1 MSSNSKKKIITNQ
14 RELIHQFSID
24 TRPPF
29 NQDLFERN
37 DDDLIQALENV
48 ILSCQRDKYFTIRVE
63 KFTVVKNYRE
73 IQKILYDY
81 EQEKIDR
88 LKSKGK
94 KAPDNPY
101 SFINLNDSDIM
112 ILIVDYYISV
122 NDGIENPHD
131 NLRVL
136 ITLPRL
142 VDKYYYRING
152 NYCYAMIQ
160 VVDGSTYNNTSSRS
174 KYPNNVYK
182 TLFMPTR
189 IYRNIV
195 TETDYNG
202 ETVRGVLYTAKLFS
216 KFNPVMEYIFAKFG
230 LRGSLQFMGLDKVIY
245 VTSQN
250 LNIDETYV
258 FEKYGVYITVPKE
271 IFEKDLATQTV
282 VFTIYQ
288 RMSYIIDKER
298 QPYMA
303 CLEVD
308 GRKKRKKEREE
319 DDEWFK
325 LESGQYGSLLLA
337 DLESD
342 WYWLESLALRFGS
355 RPTTDKGYS
364 VLDSLESIYD
374 IDSHQTLKLP
384 EEYKRDIYHVLRWLI
399 RQFPELRMK
408 ENTDISTKKV
418 RREEYLS
425 SIYAKK
431 LSKGIYRASDTQKK
445 ITINDIKRY
454 INIDPNFLLS
464 KISKD
469 QLVSFRNDV
478 NDNDAFIPLKYSVKG
493 VSGLGERKGSSVPDM
508 YKYVHPSHLGR
519 VDVDTSSAGD
529 PGMTGIICPMAE
541 IKNKSFAD
549 GDWQEPNGWEEDFQE
564 IIKEYSATHQRI
576 NLVTFQ
582 KDMGLIDEDTA
593 DAALDALEAALDIDK
608 VALEK
613 IKIVDET
620 SELTEAD
627 MLEDGTLI
635 VYDN

>member
-1 MSSNSKKKIITNQ
+1 MSDIITNQ
-14 RELIHQFSID
+14 RELIHQFAQE

-29 NQDLFERN
+29 NDELFERN
-37 DDDLIQALENV
+37 DDDLIQALEDV

-63 KFTVVKNYRE
+63 KFTVIKDYEEV
-73 IQKILYDY
+73 QKTLYDY
-81 EQEKIDR
+81 EQEKINK
-88 LKSKGK
+88 LISKGK
-94 KAPDNPY
+94 KAPENPY

-131 NLRVL
+131 TLRVL

-160 VVDGSTYNNTSSRS
+160 VVDGSTYNNTTSRS
-174 KYPNNVYK
+174 KYPNIVYK

-202 ETVRGVLYTAKLFS
+202 EDVTGVLYTAKLFS

-230 LRGSLQFMGLDKVIY
+230 LMGGLQFMGLDGVIMMS
-245 VTSQN
+245 SQF
-250 LNIDETYV
+250 LNIPDTYV
-258 FEKYGVYITVPKE
+258 FERFGVFITVPKM
-271 IFEKDLATQTV
+271 IFDKDLTTQTV

-288 RMSYIIDKER
+288 RIGTIINKER

-303 CLEVD
+303 CLEID
-308 GRKKRKKEREE
+308 GRKKRKKEREG
-319 DDEWFK
+319 DEEWAK
-325 LESGQYGSLLLA
+325 LEKGLYGPDLLK
-337 DLESD
+337 DMCSD

-374 IDSHQTLKLP
+374 IDSHNTLKLP

-418 RREEYLS
+418 RREKYLAAS
-425 SIYAKK
+425 YAKK

-445 ITINDIKRY
+445 ITIKDIKRY

-469 QLVSFRNDV
+469 QLTSFRNDV

-529 PGMTGIICPMAE
+529 PGMTGIICPMAQVA
-541 IKNKSFAD
+541 NSSFAD
-549 GDWQEPNGWEEDFQE
+549 GDWQEPNGWEEEFQE
-564 IIKEYSATHQRI
+564 IITDYNSTHKRI

-582 KDMGLIDEDTA
+582 NQMGLLDDETA
-593 DAALDALEAALDIDK
+593 EAALDALEAAIDVNK
-608 VALEK
+608 VALNS
-613 IKIVDET
+613 IKEVDES
-620 SELTEAD
+620 SEVTEAD

-635 VYDN
+635 IYDK

>member
-1 MSSNSKKKIITNQ
+1 MSDHIITNQ
-14 RELIHQFSID
+14 RELIHQFAQD

-29 NQDLFERN
+29 KDNLFERN

-63 KFTVVKNYRE
+63 KFTVVKDYE
-73 IQKILYDY
+73 EVQKILYDY
-81 EQEKIDR
+81 EQEKINR
-88 LKSKGK
+88 LISKGK
-94 KAPDNPY
+94 KAPENPY
-101 SFINLNDSDIM
+101 SYINLNDSDIM

-131 NLRVL
+131 TLRVL

-152 NYCYAMIQ
+152 NYCYAMLQ
-160 VVDGSTYNNTSSRS
+160 VVDGSTYNNTTSRS
-174 KYPNNVYK
+174 KYPNIVYK

-202 ETVRGVLYTAKLFS
+202 EDVTGVLYTAKLFS
-216 KFNPVMEYIFAKFG
+216 KFNPVMEYIFARFG
-230 LRGSLQFMGLDKVIY
+230 LRGALQFMGLENVIY
-245 VTSQN
+245 VGTKN
-250 LNIDETYV
+250 LEIPDTYV
-258 FEKYGVYITVPKE
+258 FERFGVFITVPKM
-271 IFEKDLATQTV
+271 IFDNDLTTQTV

-288 RMSYIIDKER
+288 RIGTIIDKER

-303 CLEVD
+303 CLEID
-308 GRKKRKKEREE
+308 GRKKRKKEREG
-319 DDEWFK
+319 DDAWAE
-325 LESGQYGSLLLA
+325 LEQGLHAPELLI
-337 DLESD
+337 DIESD

-374 IDSHQTLKLP
+374 IDSHDTLKLP
-384 EEYKRDIYHVLRWLI
+384 EEYKKDIYYVLRWLI

-425 SIYAKK
+425 ASYAKK

-445 ITINDIKRY
+445 ITIKDIKRY

-469 QLVSFRNDV
+469 QLVGFRNDV
-478 NDNDAFIPLKYSVKG
+478 NDNDAFIPLKFSVKG

-541 IKNKSFAD
+541 IDNRSFAD
-549 GDWQEPNGWEEDFQE
+549 GDWQEPNNWEEDFQE
-564 IIKEYSATHQRI
+564 LMSRYSETHRRI
-576 NLVTFQ
+576 ELVTFQ
-582 KDMGLIDEDTA
+582 KQMGVIDEDTA
-593 DAALDALEAALDIDK
+593 NAALDSLEAALTVDK
-608 VALEK
+608 VALSR
-613 IKIVDET
+613 IKSVDET

-627 MLEDGTLI
+627 MLEDGTLV
-635 VYDN
+635 VYAN

>member
-1 MSSNSKKKIITNQ
+1 MSDIITNQ
-14 RELIHQFSID
+14 RELIHQFAQE

-29 NQDLFERN
+29 NDELFERN
-37 DDDLIQALENV
+37 DDDLIQALEDV

-63 KFTVVKNYRE
+63 KFTVVKDYE
-73 IQKILYDY
+73 EVQKTLYDY
-81 EQEKIDR
+81 EQEKINK
-88 LKSKGK
+88 LISKGK
-94 KAPDNPY
+94 KAPENPY

-131 NLRVL
+131 TLRVL

-160 VVDGSTYNNTSSRS
+160 VVDGSTYNNTTSRS
-174 KYPNNVYK
+174 KYPNIVYK

-202 ETVRGVLYTAKLFS
+202 EDVTGVLYTAKLFS

-230 LRGSLQFMGLDKVIY
+230 LMGGLQFMGLDGVIMMS
-245 VTSQN
+245 SQF
-250 LNIDETYV
+250 LNIPDTYV
-258 FEKYGVYITVPKE
+258 FEKFGVFITVPKMV
-271 IFEKDLATQTV
+271 FDKDLTTQTV

-288 RMSYIIDKER
+288 RIGTIINKEK

-303 CLEVD
+303 CLEID
-308 GRKKRKKEREE
+308 GRKKRKKEREG
-319 DDEWFK
+319 DEEWAK
-325 LESGQYGSLLLA
+325 LEKGLYGPDLLK
-337 DLESD
+337 DMCSD

-374 IDSHQTLKLP
+374 IDSHNTLKLP

-418 RREEYLS
+418 RREKYLS
-425 SIYAKK
+425 ASYAKK

-445 ITINDIKRY
+445 ITIKDIKRY

-469 QLVSFRNDV
+469 QLTSFRNDV

-529 PGMTGIICPMAE
+529 PGMTGIICPMAQ
-541 IKNKSFAD
+541 IANSSFAD
-549 GDWQEPNGWEEDFQE
+549 GDWQEPNGWEEEFQE
-564 IIKEYSATHQRI
+564 IISDYNSTHQRI

-582 KDMGLIDEDTA
+582 NQMGLLDDETA
-593 DAALDALEAALDIDK
+593 EAALDALEAAIDVNK
-608 VALEK
+608 VALNS
-613 IKIVDET
+613 IKEVDES
-620 SELTEAD
+620 SEVTEAD

-635 VYDN
+635 IYDK

>member
-1 MSSNSKKKIITNQ
+1 MSDHIITNQ
-14 RELIHQFSID
+14 RELLHQFSQD
-24 TRPPF
+24 TRPQF
-29 NQDLFERN
+29 KDNLFERN

-63 KFTVVKNYRE
+63 KFTVVKDYE
-73 IQKILYDY
+73 EVQKILYDY
-81 EQEKIDR
+81 EQKKIDR
-88 LKSKGK
+88 LISKGK

-152 NYCYAMIQ
+152 NYCYAMLQ
-160 VVDGSTYNNTSSRS
+160 VVDGSTYNNTTSRS
-174 KYPNNVYK
+174 KYPNIVYK

-202 ETVRGVLYTAKLFS
+202 ESITGVLYTAKLFS

-230 LRGSLQFMGLDKVIY
+230 LRGGLQFMGLENVIY
-245 VTSQN
+245 VTTQN
-250 LNIDETYV
+250 LNIPDTYV
-258 FEKYGVYITVPKE
+258 FEKYGVYVTVYKD
-271 IFEKDLATQTV
+271 IFDKDLTTQTV
-282 VFTIYQ
+282 VLTIYQ
-288 RMSYIIDKER
+288 RIGTIIDKER

-303 CLEVD
+303 CLEID
-308 GRKKRKKEREE
+308 GRKRRKREREG
-319 DDEWFK
+319 DEEWAK
-325 LESGQYGSLLLA
+325 LEQGKYASELMR
-337 DLESD
+337 DIESD

-374 IDSHQTLKLP
+374 IDSHDTLKLP
-384 EEYKRDIYHVLRWLI
+384 EEYKKDIYHVLRWLI

-418 RREEYLS
+418 RREEYLAAN
-425 SIYAKK
+425 YAKK

-445 ITINDIKRY
+445 ITLKDIKRY
-454 INIDPNFLLS
+454 INIDPNFLIS

-541 IKNKSFAD
+541 IDNRSFAD
-549 GDWQEPNGWEEDFQE
+549 GNWQEPNNWEEDFQE
-564 IIKEYSATHQRI
+564 IIRDFSTTHQRI

-582 KDMGLIDEDTA
+582 KQMGLIDEDTA
-593 DAALDALEAALDIDK
+593 DAALDALEAAMDIDK
-608 VALEK
+608 VALDK
-613 IKIVDET
+613 IKNVDES

-635 VYDN
+635 VYDK

>member
-1 MSSNSKKKIITNQ
+1 MSDHVITNQ
-14 RELIHQFSID
+14 RELIHQFAQD

-29 NQDLFERN
+29 KDNLFERN

-63 KFTVVKNYRE
+63 KFTVVKDYE
-73 IQKILYDY
+73 EVQKILYDY
-81 EQEKIDR
+81 EQEKINR
-88 LKSKGK
+88 LISKGK
-94 KAPDNPY
+94 KAPENPY
-101 SFINLNDSDIM
+101 SYINLNDSDIM

-131 NLRVL
+131 TLRVL

-152 NYCYAMIQ
+152 NYCYAMLQ
-160 VVDGSTYNNTSSRS
+160 VVDGSTYNNTTSRS
-174 KYPNNVYK
+174 KYPNIVYK

-202 ETVRGVLYTAKLFS
+202 EDVTGVLYTAKLFS
-216 KFNPVMEYIFAKFG
+216 KFNPVMEYIFARFG
-230 LRGSLQFMGLDKVIY
+230 LRGALQFMGLENVIY
-245 VTSQN
+245 VGTKN
-250 LNIDETYV
+250 LDISDTYV
-258 FEKYGVYITVPKE
+258 FERFGVFITVPKM
-271 IFEKDLATQTV
+271 IFDNDLTTQTV

-288 RMSYIIDKER
+288 RIGTIIDKER

-303 CLEVD
+303 CLEID
-308 GRKKRKKEREE
+308 GRKKRKKEREG
-319 DDEWFK
+319 DDAWAE
-325 LESGQYGSLLLA
+325 LEQGLHAPELLR
-337 DLESD
+337 DIESD

-374 IDSHQTLKLP
+374 IDSHDTLKLP
-384 EEYKRDIYHVLRWLI
+384 EEYKKDIYYVLRWLI

-425 SIYAKK
+425 ASYAKK

-445 ITINDIKRY
+445 ITIKDIKRY

-469 QLVSFRNDV
+469 QLVGFRNDV
-478 NDNDAFIPLKYSVKG
+478 NDNDAFIPLKFSVKG

-541 IKNKSFAD
+541 IDNRSFAD
-549 GDWQEPNGWEEDFQE
+549 GDWQEPNNWEEDFQE
-564 IIKEYSATHQRI
+564 LMSRYSETHRRI
-576 NLVTFQ
+576 ELVTFQ
-582 KDMGLIDEDTA
+582 KQMGVIDEDTA
-593 DAALDALEAALDIDK
+593 NAALDSLEAALTVDK
-608 VALEK
+608 VALSK
-613 IKIVDET
+613 IKSVDET

-627 MLEDGTLI
+627 MLEDGTLV
-635 VYDN
+635 VYAN

>member
-1 MSSNSKKKIITNQ
+1 MSDHIITNQ
-14 RELIHQFSID
+14 RELIHQFAQD

-29 NQDLFERN
+29 KDNLFERN

-63 KFTVVKNYRE
+63 KFTVVKDYE
-73 IQKILYDY
+73 EVQKILYDY
-81 EQEKIDR
+81 EQEKINR
-88 LKSKGK
+88 LISKGK
-94 KAPDNPY
+94 KAPENPY
-101 SFINLNDSDIM
+101 SYINLNDSDIM

-131 NLRVL
+131 TLRVL

-152 NYCYAMIQ
+152 NYCYAMLQ
-160 VVDGSTYNNTSSRS
+160 VVDGSTYNNTTSRS
-174 KYPNNVYK
+174 KYPNIVYK

-202 ETVRGVLYTAKLFS
+202 EDVTGVLYTAKLFS
-216 KFNPVMEYIFAKFG
+216 KFNPVMEYIFARFG
-230 LRGSLQFMGLDKVIY
+230 LRGALQFMGLENVIY
-245 VTSQN
+245 VGTKN
-250 LNIDETYV
+250 LDISDTYA
-258 FEKYGVYITVPKE
+258 FERFGIFITVPKM
-271 IFEKDLATQTV
+271 IFDNDLTTQTV

-288 RMSYIIDKER
+288 RIGTIIDKER

-303 CLEVD
+303 CLEID
-308 GRKKRKKEREE
+308 GRKKRKKEREG
-319 DDEWFK
+319 DDAWAE
-325 LESGQYGSLLLA
+325 LEQGLHAPELLR
-337 DLESD
+337 DIESD

-374 IDSHQTLKLP
+374 IDSHDTLKLP
-384 EEYKRDIYHVLRWLI
+384 EEYKKDIYYVLRWLI

-425 SIYAKK
+425 ASYAKK

-445 ITINDIKRY
+445 ITIKDIKRY

-469 QLVSFRNDV
+469 QLVGFRNDV
-478 NDNDAFIPLKYSVKG
+478 NDNDAFIPLKFSVKG

-541 IKNKSFAD
+541 IDNRSFAD
-549 GDWQEPNGWEEDFQE
+549 GDWQEPNNWEEDFQE
-564 IIKEYSATHQRI
+564 LMSRYSETHRRI
-576 NLVTFQ
+576 ELVTFQ
-582 KDMGLIDEDTA
+582 KQMGVIDEDTA
-593 DAALDALEAALDIDK
+593 NAALDSLEAALTVDK
-608 VALEK
+608 VALSK
-613 IKIVDET
+613 IKSVDET

-627 MLEDGTLI
+627 MLEDGTLV
-635 VYDN
+635 VYAN

>member
-1 MSSNSKKKIITNQ
+1 MSDHIITNQ
-14 RELIHQFSID
+14 RELIHQFAQD

-29 NQDLFERN
+29 KDNLFERN

-63 KFTVVKNYRE
+63 KFTVVKDYE
-73 IQKILYDY
+73 EVQKILYDY
-81 EQEKIDR
+81 EQEKINR
-88 LKSKGK
+88 LISKGK
-94 KAPDNPY
+94 KAPENPY
-101 SFINLNDSDIM
+101 SYINLNDSDIM

-131 NLRVL
+131 TLRVL

-152 NYCYAMIQ
+152 NYCYAMLQ
-160 VVDGSTYNNTSSRS
+160 VVDGSTYNNTTSRS
-174 KYPNNVYK
+174 KYPNIVYK

-202 ETVRGVLYTAKLFS
+202 ENVTGVLYTAKLFS
-216 KFNPVMEYIFAKFG
+216 KFNPVMEYIFARFG
-230 LRGSLQFMGLDKVIY
+230 LRGALQFMGLENVIY
-245 VTSQN
+245 VGTKN
-250 LNIDETYV
+250 LEIPDTYV
-258 FEKYGVYITVPKE
+258 FERFGVFITVPKM
-271 IFEKDLATQTV
+271 IFDNDLTTQTV

-288 RMSYIIDKER
+288 RIGTIIDKER

-308 GRKKRKKEREE
+308 GRKKRKKEREG
-319 DDEWFK
+319 DDAWAE
-325 LESGQYGSLLLA
+325 LEQGLHAPELLI
-337 DLESD
+337 DIESD

-374 IDSHQTLKLP
+374 IDSHDTLKLP
-384 EEYKRDIYHVLRWLI
+384 EEYKKDIYYVLRWLI

-425 SIYAKK
+425 ASYAKK

-445 ITINDIKRY
+445 ITIKDIKRY

-469 QLVSFRNDV
+469 QLVGFRNDV
-478 NDNDAFIPLKYSVKG
+478 NDNDAFIPLKFSVKG

-541 IKNKSFAD
+541 IDNRSFAD
-549 GDWQEPNGWEEDFQE
+549 GDWQEPNNWEEDFQE
-564 IIKEYSATHQRI
+564 LMSRYSETHRRI
-576 NLVTFQ
+576 ELVTFQ
-582 KDMGLIDEDTA
+582 KQMGVIDEDTA
-593 DAALDALEAALDIDK
+593 NAALDSLEAALTVDK
-608 VALEK
+608 VALSK
-613 IKIVDET
+613 IKSVDET

-627 MLEDGTLI
+627 MLEDGTLV
-635 VYDN
+635 VYAN

>member
-1 MSSNSKKKIITNQ
+1 MSDHIITNQ
-14 RELIHQFSID
+14 RELIHQFAQD

-29 NQDLFERN
+29 KDNLFERN

-48 ILSCQRDKYFTIRVE
+48 ILSCQRNKYFTIRVE
-63 KFTVVKNYRE
+63 KFTVVKDYE
-73 IQKILYDY
+73 EVQKILYDY
-81 EQEKIDR
+81 EQEKINR
-88 LKSKGK
+88 LISKGK
-94 KAPDNPY
+94 KAPENPY
-101 SFINLNDSDIM
+101 SYINLNDSDIM

-131 NLRVL
+131 TLRVL

-152 NYCYAMIQ
+152 NYCYAMLQ
-160 VVDGSTYNNTSSRS
+160 VVDGSTYNNTTSRS
-174 KYPNNVYK
+174 KYPNIVYK

-202 ETVRGVLYTAKLFS
+202 EDVTGVLYTAKLFS
-216 KFNPVMEYIFAKFG
+216 KFNPVMEYIFARFG
-230 LRGSLQFMGLDKVIY
+230 LRGALQFMGLENVIY
-245 VTSQN
+245 VGTKN
-250 LNIDETYV
+250 LEIPDTYV
-258 FEKYGVYITVPKE
+258 FERFGVFITVPKM
-271 IFEKDLATQTV
+271 IFDNDLTTQTV

-288 RMSYIIDKER
+288 RIGTIIDKER

-303 CLEVD
+303 CLEID
-308 GRKKRKKEREE
+308 GRKKRKKEREG
-319 DDEWFK
+319 DDAWAE
-325 LESGQYGSLLLA
+325 LEQRLHGPELLI
-337 DLESD
+337 DIESD

-374 IDSHQTLKLP
+374 IDSHDTLKLP
-384 EEYKRDIYHVLRWLI
+384 EEYKKDIYYVLRWLI

-425 SIYAKK
+425 ASYAKK

-445 ITINDIKRY
+445 ITIKDIKRY

-469 QLVSFRNDV
+469 QLVGFRNDV
-478 NDNDAFIPLKYSVKG
+478 NDNDAFIPLKFSVKG

-541 IKNKSFAD
+541 IDNRSFAD
-549 GDWQEPNGWEEDFQE
+549 GDWQEPNNWEEDFQE
-564 IIKEYSATHQRI
+564 LMSRYSETHRRI
-576 NLVTFQ
+576 ELVTFQ
-582 KDMGLIDEDTA
+582 KQMGVIDEDTA
-593 DAALDALEAALDIDK
+593 NAALDSLEAALTVDK
-608 VALEK
+608 VALSK
-613 IKIVDET
+613 IKSVDET

-627 MLEDGTLI
+627 MLEDGTLV
-635 VYDN
+635 VYAN

>member
-1 MSSNSKKKIITNQ
+1 MSDHIITNQ
-14 RELIHQFSID
+14 RELIHQFAQD

-29 NQDLFERN
+29 KDNLFERN

-63 KFTVVKNYRE
+63 KFTVVKDYE
-73 IQKILYDY
+73 EVQKILYDY
-81 EQEKIDR
+81 EQEKINR
-88 LKSKGK
+88 LISKGK
-94 KAPDNPY
+94 KAPENPY
-101 SFINLNDSDIM
+101 SYINLNDSDIM

-131 NLRVL
+131 TLRVL

-152 NYCYAMIQ
+152 NYCYAMLQ
-160 VVDGSTYNNTSSRS
+160 VVDGSTYNNTTSRS
-174 KYPNNVYK
+174 KYPNIVYK

-202 ETVRGVLYTAKLFS
+202 EDVTGVLYTAKLFS
-216 KFNPVMEYIFAKFG
+216 KFNPVMEYIFARFG
-230 LRGSLQFMGLDKVIY
+230 LRGALQFMGLENVIY
-245 VTSQN
+245 VGTKN
-250 LNIDETYV
+250 LEIPDTYV
-258 FEKYGVYITVPKE
+258 FERFGVFITVPKM
-271 IFEKDLATQTV
+271 IFDNDLTTQTV

-288 RMSYIIDKER
+288 RIGTIIDKER

-303 CLEVD
+303 CLEID
-308 GRKKRKKEREE
+308 GRKKRKKEREG
-319 DDEWFK
+319 DDAWAE
-325 LESGQYGSLLLA
+325 LEQGLHGPELLR
-337 DLESD
+337 DMESD

-374 IDSHQTLKLP
+374 IDSHDTLKLP
-384 EEYKRDIYHVLRWLI
+384 EEYKKDIYYVLRWLI

-425 SIYAKK
+425 ASYAKK

-445 ITINDIKRY
+445 ITIKDIKRY

-469 QLVSFRNDV
+469 QLVGFRNDV
-478 NDNDAFIPLKYSVKG
+478 NDNDAFIPLKFSVKG

-541 IKNKSFAD
+541 IDNRSFAD
-549 GDWQEPNGWEEDFQE
+549 GDWQEPNNWEEDFQE
-564 IIKEYSATHQRI
+564 LMSRYSETHRRI
-576 NLVTFQ
+576 ELVTFQ
-582 KDMGLIDEDTA
+582 KQMGVIDEDTA
-593 DAALDALEAALDIDK
+593 NAALDSLEAALTVDK
-608 VALEK
+608 VALSK
-613 IKIVDET
+613 IKSVDET

-627 MLEDGTLI
+627 MLEDGTLV
-635 VYDN
+635 VYAN

>member
-1 MSSNSKKKIITNQ
+1 MSDHVITNQ
-14 RELIHQFSID
+14 RELIHQFAQD

-29 NQDLFERN
+29 KDNLFERN

-63 KFTVVKNYRE
+63 KFTVVKDYE
-73 IQKILYDY
+73 EVQKILYDY
-81 EQEKIDR
+81 EQEKINR
-88 LKSKGK
+88 LISKGK
-94 KAPDNPY
+94 KAPENPY
-101 SFINLNDSDIM
+101 SYINLNDSDIM

-131 NLRVL
+131 TLRVL

-152 NYCYAMIQ
+152 NYCYAMLQ
-160 VVDGSTYNNTSSRS
+160 VVDGSTYNNTTSRS
-174 KYPNNVYK
+174 KYPNIVYK

-202 ETVRGVLYTAKLFS
+202 EDVTGVLYTAKLFS
-216 KFNPVMEYIFAKFG
+216 KFNPVMEYIFARFG
-230 LRGSLQFMGLDKVIY
+230 LRGALQFMGLENVIY
-245 VTSQN
+245 VGTKN
-250 LNIDETYV
+250 LELADTYV
-258 FEKYGVYITVPKE
+258 FERYGVFVTVPKM
-271 IFEKDLATQTV
+271 IFDNDLTTQTV

-288 RMSYIIDKER
+288 RIGTIIDKEK

-308 GRKKRKKEREE
+308 GRKKRKKEREG
-319 DDEWFK
+319 DDAWAE
-325 LESGQYGSLLLA
+325 LEQGLHGPELLR
-337 DLESD
+337 DIESD

-374 IDSHQTLKLP
+374 IDSHDTLKLP
-384 EEYKRDIYHVLRWLI
+384 EEYKKDIYYVLRWLI

-425 SIYAKK
+425 ASYAKK

-445 ITINDIKRY
+445 ITIKDIKRY

-469 QLVSFRNDV
+469 QLVGFRNDV
-478 NDNDAFIPLKYSVKG
+478 NDNDAFIPLKFSVKG

-541 IKNKSFAD
+541 IDNRSFAD
-549 GDWQEPNGWEEDFQE
+549 GDWQEPNNWEEDFQE
-564 IIKEYSATHQRI
+564 LMNRYSETHRRI
-576 NLVTFQ
+576 ELVTFQ
-582 KDMGLIDEDTA
+582 KQMGVIDEDTA
-593 DAALDALEAALDIDK
+593 NAALDSLEAALTVDK
-608 VALEK
+608 VALSK
-613 IKIVDET
+613 IKSVDET

-627 MLEDGTLI
+627 MLEDGTLV
-635 VYDN
+635 VYAN

>member
-1 MSSNSKKKIITNQ
+1 MSDHIITNQ
-14 RELIHQFSID
+14 RELIHQFAQD

-29 NQDLFERN
+29 KDNLFERN

-63 KFTVVKNYRE
+63 KFTVVKDYE
-73 IQKILYDY
+73 EVQKILYDY
-81 EQEKIDR
+81 EQEKINR
-88 LKSKGK
+88 LISKGK
-94 KAPDNPY
+94 KAPENPY
-101 SFINLNDSDIM
+101 SYINLNDSDIM

-131 NLRVL
+131 TLRVL

-152 NYCYAMIQ
+152 NYCYAMLQ
-160 VVDGSTYNNTSSRS
+160 VVDGSTYNNTTSRS
-174 KYPNNVYK
+174 KYPNIVYK

-202 ETVRGVLYTAKLFS
+202 ENVTGVLYTAKLFS
-216 KFNPVMEYIFAKFG
+216 KFNPVMEYIFARFG
-230 LRGSLQFMGLDKVIY
+230 LRGALQFMGLENVIY
-245 VTSQN
+245 VGTKN
-250 LNIDETYV
+250 LEIPDTYV
-258 FEKYGVYITVPKE
+258 FERFGVFITVPKM
-271 IFEKDLATQTV
+271 IFDNDLTTQTV

-288 RMSYIIDKER
+288 RIGTIIDKER

-303 CLEVD
+303 CLEID
-308 GRKKRKKEREE
+308 GRKKRKKEREG
-319 DDEWFK
+319 DDAWAE
-325 LESGQYGSLLLA
+325 LEQGLHAPELLI
-337 DLESD
+337 DIESD

-374 IDSHQTLKLP
+374 IDSHDTLKLP
-384 EEYKRDIYHVLRWLI
+384 EEYKKDIYYVLRWLI

-425 SIYAKK
+425 ASYAKK

-445 ITINDIKRY
+445 ITIKDIKRY

-469 QLVSFRNDV
+469 QLVGFRNDV
-478 NDNDAFIPLKYSVKG
+478 NDNDAFIPLKFSVKG

-541 IKNKSFAD
+541 IDNRSFAD
-549 GDWQEPNGWEEDFQE
+549 GDWQEPNNWEEDFQE
-564 IIKEYSATHQRI
+564 LMSRYSETHRRI
-576 NLVTFQ
+576 ELVTFQ
-582 KDMGLIDEDTA
+582 KQMGVIDEDTA
-593 DAALDALEAALDIDK
+593 NAALDSLEAALTVDK
-608 VALEK
+608 VALSK
-613 IKIVDET
+613 IKSVDET

-627 MLEDGTLI
+627 MLEDGTLV
-635 VYDN
+635 VYAN

>member
-1 MSSNSKKKIITNQ
+1 MSDHIITNQ
-14 RELIHQFSID
+14 RELIHQFAQD

-29 NQDLFERN
+29 KDNLFERN

-63 KFTVVKNYRE
+63 KFTVVKDYE
-73 IQKILYDY
+73 EVQKILYDY
-81 EQEKIDR
+81 EQEKINR
-88 LKSKGK
+88 LISKGK
-94 KAPDNPY
+94 KAPENPY
-101 SFINLNDSDIM
+101 SYINLNDSDIM

-131 NLRVL
+131 TLRVL

-152 NYCYAMIQ
+152 NYCYAMLQ
-160 VVDGSTYNNTSSRS
+160 VVDGSTYNNTTSRS
-174 KYPNNVYK
+174 KYPNIVYK

-202 ETVRGVLYTAKLFS
+202 ENVTGVLYTAKLFS
-216 KFNPVMEYIFAKFG
+216 KFNPVMEYIFARFG
-230 LRGSLQFMGLDKVIY
+230 LRGALQFMGLENVIY
-245 VTSQN
+245 VGTKN
-250 LNIDETYV
+250 LEIPDTYV
-258 FEKYGVYITVPKE
+258 FERFGVFITVPKM
-271 IFEKDLATQTV
+271 IFDNDLTTQTV

-288 RMSYIIDKER
+288 RIGTIIDKER

-303 CLEVD
+303 CLEID
-308 GRKKRKKEREE
+308 GRKKRKKEREG
-319 DDEWFK
+319 DDAWAE
-325 LESGQYGSLLLA
+325 LEQGLHGPELLI
-337 DLESD
+337 DIESD

-374 IDSHQTLKLP
+374 IDSHDTLKLP
-384 EEYKRDIYHVLRWLI
+384 EEYKKDIYYVLRWLI

-425 SIYAKK
+425 ASYAKK

-445 ITINDIKRY
+445 ITIKDIKRY

-469 QLVSFRNDV
+469 QLVGFRNDV
-478 NDNDAFIPLKYSVKG
+478 NDNDAFIPLKFSVKG

-541 IKNKSFAD
+541 IDNRSFAD
-549 GDWQEPNGWEEDFQE
+549 GDWQEPNNWEEDFQE
-564 IIKEYSATHQRI
+564 LMSRYSETHRRI
-576 NLVTFQ
+576 ELVTFQ
-582 KDMGLIDEDTA
+582 KQMGVIDEDTA
-593 DAALDALEAALDIDK
+593 NAALDSLEAALTVDK
-608 VALEK
+608 VALSK
-613 IKIVDET
+613 IKSVDET

-627 MLEDGTLI
+627 MLEDGTLV
-635 VYDN
+635 VYAN